1 MGGVRTGTLL
11 ISSLALVACLSAPAG
26 AQNDPWREYDQ
37 LLRERVSRG
46 SRQGVSLALLD
57 YAALKND
64 ARLDRSLAFLA
75 VATAPTER
83 KARLAFYINAYNI
96 VALDV
101 VRRAWPIASIND
113 LTRGQDTIWKRKVAI
128 VAGQRMSLDEIEHQI
143 IRPLNEPRIHF
154 AVVCAS
160 VSCPD
165 LRREAYRAANLEAQ
179 LEEQTRQFFG
189 NTGKGAS
196 VDNARRVVRTTKL
209 LEWFVEDFRSTP
221 GGVEGFLRRYRSDI
235 PADYRVETT
244 LPYHWAVNG

>member
-1 MGGVRTGTLL
+1 MSSGRKTAWL
-11 ISSLALVACLSAPAG
+11 ISGLMLAACLSAPAS

-46 SRQGVSLALLD
+46 TRQGVSLALVD

-64 ARLDRSLAFLA
+64 ARLDRLLTYLAQ
-75 VATAPTER
+75 ATPPSER

-101 VRRAWPIASIND
+101 VRKAWPLASIND
-113 LTRGQDTIWKRKVAI
+113 LTRGQDTIWKRQLAVI
-128 VAGQRMSLDEIEHQI
+128 GGQRMSLDQIEHQVL
-143 IRPLNEPRIHF
+143 RKLNEPRIHF

-160 VSCPD
+160 LSCPD

-179 LEEQTRQFFG
+179 LEEQTRQFFA
-189 NTGKGAS
+189 NAGKGAS

-209 LEWFVEDFRSTP
+209 LEWFAEDFRSTP
-221 GGVEGFLRRYRSDI
+221 GGVEGFVRRYRSDI
-235 PADYRVETT
+235 PADYRIETT